1 MKESKE
7 KQKLWMLVHM
17 LKNYMAVVLG
27 IHMVR
32 YFTDMDNFTWSLTP
46 NELILLLGVFVTMEL
61 IEIKNKLIDK
71 E

>member
-1 MKESKE
+1 MKESKA
-7 KQKLWMLVHM
+7 KQKLWMLAHM

-46 NELILLLGVFVTMEL
+46 NELILLVSVFVTMEL

>member
-1 MKESKE
+1 MKQSKE

-17 LKNYMAVVLG
+17 VKNYMAVVVG
-27 IHMVR
+27 IHIGR
-32 YFTDMDNFTWSLTP
+32 YFADMDNFTWELSP
-46 NELILLLGVFVTMEL
+46 NELILLLGVFVSMEL